1 MPRVFSLADAV
12 EILHRDRIE
21 QRLKTELAAI
31 LDEWRRKLRP
41 AETGQPPAE
50 EEERKLALLLL
61 LLLLPIWED
70 AAEQLLEAGGLQPGR
85 RVVGSPAE
93 PRVIFAPSQSEIR
106 IDAVL
111 GAQGQARTAAQQIVA
126 NTRNRLNEAFGAVL
140 SNDLTEAE
148 FQALLDKLFGAE
160 RAESIS
166 ITETTRARTGGFENG
181 RGYFAERGL
190 PLLAVWQVTKDERL
204 CKVCRPLHGQPES
217 AWKLSF
223 PDGPPAHPRCRCTL
237 AMVARDGT
245 ELN

>member
-1 MPRVFSLADAV
+1 M

-21 QRLKTELAAI
+21 RQLTARLAAI

-50 EEERKLALLLL
+50 EEERELSLLLL

-70 AAEQLLEAGGLQPGR
+70 SAEQLLEAGGLKPGR
-85 RVVGSPAE
+85 RVVGQPSDQ
-93 PRVIFAPSQSEIR
+93 PRVIFAPSQDEIR

-111 GAQGQARTAAQQIVA
+111 GAQGQARTAAQQIVT

-148 FQALLDKLFGAE
+148 FEALLDRLFGPE
-160 RAESIS
+160 RAENIS

-204 CKVCRPLHGQPES
+204 CKICRPLHGQSES
-217 AWKLSF
+217 VWKQQF
-223 PDGPPAHPRCRCTL
+223 FTGPPAHPRCRCTL